1 MPTVFSVRR
10 EAPLGSGW
18 DGLFWAKEDAE
29 QRFEDLTIEYPNNR
43 VRLFEFDASNLIMT
57 FLPSVLDGDAD
68 YIEYK
73 TLKDTDNPAADE
85 DDVTWTELEFRPEG
99 YFYIERLK
107 ASTSEYWPYRVDL
120 NGMTNEDGYAVFDDT
135 TETLI
140 GVVVPSSNTYA
151 FKASVNGHEAEQ
163 QFTNLKGAVIH
174 IATEYNGV

>member
-1 MPTVFSVRR
+1 MANPIHIIRKTFG
-10 EAPLGSGW
+10 GSGSTEWFW
-18 DGLFWAKEDAE
+18 DRTEAEVNFDRLKEETDGKIELFRVFGEDIINYYIDDILNDQSE
-29 QRFEDLTIEYPNNR
+29 VNYEL
-43 VRLFEFDASNLIMT
+43 
-57 FLPSVLDGDAD
+57 LDS
-68 YIEYK
+68 YS
-73 TLKDTDNPAADE
+73 PE

-140 GVVVPSSNTYA
+140 GVVVPSSNTPA

-163 QFTNLKGAVIH
+163 QFINLKAAVIH